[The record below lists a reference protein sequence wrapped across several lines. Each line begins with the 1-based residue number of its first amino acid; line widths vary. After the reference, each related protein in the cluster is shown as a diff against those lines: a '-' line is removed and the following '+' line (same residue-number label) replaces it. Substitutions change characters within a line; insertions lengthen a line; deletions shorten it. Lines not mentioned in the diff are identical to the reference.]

1 MKDVS
6 ELLAPYPL
14 ISLARES
21 DNDEILNFLDAIDM
35 KTARGGIKFS
45 RRPDFFALQRA
56 QAEDTLTFLLRNPD
70 GELSGTAVYA
80 ITTMRVRGRDER
92 VAYTCDLRLSP
103 RINRRTR
110 LQFRDIYVDATRHAH
125 TIAEFGGTRT
135 IITSIFD
142 ENRAAISTLVGKKEG
157 RARDMV
163 YRPVFPYHNITVL
176 GRLPL
181 SRALVTH
188 NVIRCPSS
196 RVDDLRDFLVSNPEG
211 SELTFAPQE
220 LERRRGVVGFRWED
234 FLVVLDADGAIQAAG
249 LPVSDEKF
257 RKLVLQGLGPSLRAL
272 GEALPVL
279 GRPALREGEPLRT
292 AYLGFLKI
300 RARDPHEHEDL
311 LASLLH
317 RYLDLEREKPIA
329 ERYHNLVVM
338 EPQARQMDRRLRL
351 KGLITMSLPATVYQ
365 VVHRENHQKRNLL
378 RLRPDQRMD
387 FEVGFA

>member
-1 MKDVS
+1 MKDVA

-14 ISLARES
+14 LTLAQAS
-21 DNDEILNFLDAIDM
+21 DNAEILDFLDRIDM

-45 RRPDFFALQRA
+45 RRPDFFALQAA
-56 QAEDTLTFLLRNPD
+56 QAETALTFLMKNPD
-70 GELSGTAVYA
+70 GELTGTAVYA
-80 ITTMRVRGRDER
+80 ITPMRVRGHEEK

-125 TIAEFGGTRT
+125 TIAEFGGART

-142 ENRAAISTLVGKKEG
+142 ENAAAISTLVGKKEG

-188 NVIRCPSS
+188 RVERCPTAL
-196 RVDDLRDFLVSNPEG
+196 VNQLLAFLDSNPEQ
-211 SELTFAPQE
+211 SELTFSMRE
-220 LERRRGVVGFRWED
+220 LWRRQSVIGFRWED
-234 FLVVLDADGAIQAAG
+234 FLVVLDQNGEIQAAG

-257 RKLVLQGLGPSLRAL
+257 RKLVLQGLGAGLRTA
-272 GEALPVL
+272 GELLPLL

-300 RARDPHEHEDL
+300 RARSPQEHEDL

-317 RYLDLEREKPIA
+317 RYLDLEREKPIG
-329 ERYHNLVVM
+329 ERYHNIVVM
-338 EPQARQMDRRLRL
+338 EPQARHLDQRLRL

-365 VVHRENHQKRNLL
+365 VVHRANHQKRYLL
-378 RLRPDQRMD
+378 RKRPHQRMD